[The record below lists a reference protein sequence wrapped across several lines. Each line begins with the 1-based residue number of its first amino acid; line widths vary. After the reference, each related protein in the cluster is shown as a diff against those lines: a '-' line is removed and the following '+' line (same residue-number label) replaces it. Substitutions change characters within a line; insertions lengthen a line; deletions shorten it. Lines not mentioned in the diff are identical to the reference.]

1 MYKIEISD
9 KSIEDAIKRSEEK
22 FEEELK
28 GVDIRAVVLKT
39 KKALLE
45 QTLKN
50 NQTYNL
56 ASDHEHSIRN
66 LNRSSEYYQHKI
78 ENLEKEMKAMKDVF
92 VKSIAL
98 MEGNKKKK
106 TKGFFRN
113 FWEFIKCLMR

>member
-1 MYKIEISD
+1 MIKHEISQEAFND
-9 KSIEDAIKRSEEK
+9 ALKRHEDAFQKELEE
-22 FEEELK
+22 
-28 GVDIRAVVLKT
+28 VDVRAVVLKT

-98 MEGNKKKK
+98 MEENKKKK